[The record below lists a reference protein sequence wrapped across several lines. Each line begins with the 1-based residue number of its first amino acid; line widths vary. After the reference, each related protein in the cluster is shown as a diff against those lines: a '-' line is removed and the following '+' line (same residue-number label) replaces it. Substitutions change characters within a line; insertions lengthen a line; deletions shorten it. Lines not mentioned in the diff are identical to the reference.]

1 MIVCGP
7 VALSERMAAPAA
19 ALTIATGDAPAR
31 EWAWKQLEN
40 ARSGHADAAMA
51 GEMEPSVLRRG

>member
-1 MIVCGP
+1 M
-7 VALSERMAAPAA
+7 PAA

-40 ARSGHADAAMA
+40 ARSGHADAAIS
-51 GEMEPSVLRRG
+51 GELEPSALRRG